1 MWEGHMSVDR
11 HQACRTAIASFR
23 KACEREPLVVAAWL
37 GGSFAAGRATEA
49 SDVDVYAVS
58 HERDYEFLWS
68 HRAEFVEAMG
78 KPLRQDDHPNFE
90 GLAFDLVHFELDGGV
105 SGEIA
110 FGHSGNFLSLHG
122 GPHEVL
128 LDRIGLLDGV
138 TFPLL

>member
-1 MWEGHMSVDR
+1 MATER
-11 HQACRTAIASFR
+11 RQACRAAIAHFR
-23 KACEREPLVVAAWL
+23 EACEREPLVVAAWL

-58 HERDYEFLWS
+58 YQRDYEALWNRR
-68 HRAEFVEAMG
+68 HRFVAAMG
-78 KPLRQDDHPNFE
+78 RAVRQDDHSNFE
-90 GLAFDLVHFELDGGV
+90 GLGFDLVHFELDDGV

-110 FGHSGNFLSLHG
+110 FGHTGNFRSLHG

-138 TFPLL
+138 SFPLL